1 LTIDA
6 VIPARDE
13 ELTVAPNVA
22 AAQGC
27 RHVRDVIVVDDGSV
41 DATAAVARAAGA
53 RVVARTEP
61 GAPGSKALAM
71 AAGVAATDARSILF
85 LDADC
90 VGLTVGHLDRI
101 CEPYVAGVATMSIGL
116 FDYGRRLNPLVRH
129 LPPLSGERVLPRW
142 VFESIPPVKLDG
154 YTVEVRLNE
163 VVCEGRLGTVVHT
176 MPGVHHRTKR
186 EKLGTVAGLAAT
198 WHMYRALLGLV
209 RPVGDIRLRTY
220 LQYLRDLTVLAPGS
234 VSPARRPNRSRRSC
248 P

>member
-13 ELTVAPNVA
+13 ELTVALNVA
-22 AAQGC
+22 AARAC
-27 RHVRDVIVVDDGSV
+27 RHVRDVVVVDDGSV

-53 RVVARTEP
+53 RVVVRTEP

-71 AAGVAATDARSILF
+71 AAGVAATDARSVLF

-90 VGLTVGHLDRI
+90 VGLSVGHLDRI

-116 FDYGRRLNPLVRH
+116 FDYGWLNPLVRR
-129 LPPLSGERVLPRW
+129 LPPLSGERVVPRW
-142 VFESIPPVKLDG
+142 VFESVPPSKLDG

-163 VVCEGRLGTVVHT
+163 VVCEGRLGTVVRT
-176 MPGVHHRTKR
+176 MAGVHHRTKR

-209 RPVGDIRLRTY
+209 RPVGDVRLRTY
-220 LQYLRDLTVLAPGS
+220 LQYLRDLTVLA
-234 VSPARRPNRSRRSC
+234 
-248 P
+248 